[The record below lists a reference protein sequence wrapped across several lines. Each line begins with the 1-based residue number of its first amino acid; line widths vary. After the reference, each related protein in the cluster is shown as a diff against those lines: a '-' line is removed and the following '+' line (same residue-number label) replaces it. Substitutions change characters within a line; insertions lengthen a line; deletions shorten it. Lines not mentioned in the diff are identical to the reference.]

1 MNSDFWK
8 NKNILIT
15 GHTGFKGSWLSF
27 LLNHLGANIS
37 GLSLEKRK
45 GIYEVLE
52 VSKIMKNEYF
62 FDITRLDKEDIKKI
76 IEIVNPDIVFHLAA
90 QSIVYLGYTKPLDTI
105 ETNIVGTYKIMDF
118 VDSYSNAK
126 SLIISTTDKVYLNSE
141 NDNFEEDQ
149 LGGHDF
155 YSASKASSE
164 FIISSYKNIK
174 KNEHLNFTVIRS
186 GNVIGG
192 GDRADYRLIVELI
205 ESILQNN
212 TFELR
217 KPSSIR
223 PWQFIL
229 DSLWGYLLAAEET
242 I

>member
-1 MNSDFWK
+1 
-8 NKNILIT
+8 
-15 GHTGFKGSWLSF
+15 
-27 LLNHLGANIS
+27 
-37 GLSLEKRK
+37 
-45 GIYEVLE
+45 
-52 VSKIMKNEYF
+52 
-62 FDITRLDKEDIKKI
+62 
-76 IEIVNPDIVFHLAA
+76 
-90 QSIVYLGYTKPLDTI
+90 
-105 ETNIVGTYKIMDF
+105 MDF

-174 KNEHLNFTVIRS
+174 KMSIYFTVIRS
-186 GNVIGG
+186 RNVIGG

-229 DSLWGYLLAAEET
+229 DSLGYLLAAE
-242 I
+242 